1 MLKIFYACDFSL
13 NKSSGKNRATRQ
25 KLDALSAKADVDL
38 SIFSVK
44 VDTFSIFSVLKN
56 EILLI
61 FKIHKN
67 NPDVLITR
75 GVSGVLV
82 TLFRKYFKVKLVREV
97 HAAGLEE
104 LKLLPFKGI
113 KKWLAY
119 IKLRVSLFLDC
130 KASLRIF
137 NHPNLMNW
145 YLSNYRIKGA
155 SSFVYNGFDPS
166 SKSLIDRSEA
176 RERFNFSTTTRY
188 LVFTGAASK
197 WHGVNF
203 LVKLQRCFNENGDD
217 IRIVCGG
224 GTMAPYDPEELC
236 INFTPLDDA
245 GCADL
250 IRAGDACLLPVANV
264 RISPGSPL
272 KLYDYI
278 LNERPVI
285 AQSDQIGYSDEVE
298 LFNIGIVTD
307 FEDPQSTR
315 QKIIEYLDHE
325 HRANAGGGYPVCNV
339 SWSDRMDEWLDIILI
354 EVGR

>member
-1 MLKIFYACDFSL
+1 
-13 NKSSGKNRATRQ
+13 
-25 KLDALSAKADVDL
+25 VDL
-38 SIFSVK
+38 S
-44 VDTFSIFSVLKN
+44 TFSAQVGAFSILSIFKN
-56 EILLI
+56 EIILLWRVY
-61 FKIHKN
+61 KN

-75 GVSGVLV
+75 GVSGVPV
-82 TLFRKYFKVKLVREV
+82 TLFRKFFKVKLVREV

-104 LKLLPFKGI
+104 LKLLPFKGM

-119 IKLRVSLFLDC
+119 LKLRISLFLDC
-130 KASLRIF
+130 KANLRIF

-145 YLSNYRIKGA
+145 YLSNYNIKGENC
-155 SSFVYNGFDPS
+155 FVYNGFDPS

-176 RERFNFSTTTRY
+176 REKFNFSTNSRY

-197 WHGVNF
+197 WHGVDF

-217 IRIVCGG
+217 IQIVCGG

-285 AQSDQIGYSDEVE
+285 AQSCQMGYSDEVE
-298 LFNIGIVTD
+298 LFDIGIVTD

-315 QKIIEYLDHE
+315 QKIIEYLDQE
-325 HRANAGGGYPVCNV
+325 YKANVGDRYPVCKV
-339 SWSDRMDEWLDIILI
+339 SWSDRMDDWLDIIST